1 MHQLVHSLVP
11 INLNWNKSE
20 LKADGEK
27 TFVYWAL
34 NSAASSKRS
43 LLIYEFL
50 QLSKFKRER
59 PPSEKKK
66 VNITFLCLGVLK
78 WISKA

>member
-1 MHQLVHSLVP
+1 MLMHQLVHSLVP

-34 NSAASSKRS
+34 NSATSSKRS

-50 QLSKFKRER
+50 QLSKFKREG

-66 VNITFLCLGVLK
+66 SEHHFSLAGSVEMD
-78 WISKA
+78 